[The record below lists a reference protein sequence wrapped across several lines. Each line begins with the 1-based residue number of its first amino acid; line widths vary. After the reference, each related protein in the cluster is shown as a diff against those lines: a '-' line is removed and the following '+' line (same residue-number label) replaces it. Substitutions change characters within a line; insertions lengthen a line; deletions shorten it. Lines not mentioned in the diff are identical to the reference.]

1 MSKYKIYI
9 PYHPITEIEE
19 MEMKEI
25 KIKKK
30 KRNPN
35 LSLQY
40 KSLDEII
47 NGKELK

>member
-9 PYHPITEIEE
+9 PYHPISEIEE

-30 KRNPN
+30 KNSNPP
-35 LSLQY
+35 LEY
-40 KSLDEII
+40 KSLDEIFK
-47 NGKELK
+47 GKDL

>member
-9 PYHPITEIEE
+9 PYHPISEIEE

-25 KIKKK
+25 KKKK
-30 KRNPN
+30 KNSNPP
-35 LSLQY
+35 LEY

-47 NGKELK
+47 KGKDL

>member
-9 PYHPITEIEE
+9 PYHPISEIEE

-30 KRNPN
+30 KKNSNP
-35 LSLQY
+35 SLEY
-40 KSLDEII
+40 KSLDEIFK
-47 NGKELK
+47 GKDL